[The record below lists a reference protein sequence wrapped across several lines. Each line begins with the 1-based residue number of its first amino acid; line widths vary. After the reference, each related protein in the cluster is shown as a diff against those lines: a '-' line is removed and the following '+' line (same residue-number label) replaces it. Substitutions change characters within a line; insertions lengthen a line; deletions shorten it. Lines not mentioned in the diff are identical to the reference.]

1 MRFWRRAAS
10 SPGPDP
16 SSDPSPGPDPSPGS
30 DPSPDPV
37 RAELLAWA
45 QAVDVSR
52 LSDKTAKQ
60 AETYLRDYRRM
71 NVSARREWGFRV
83 RDAIATQVRPPPP
96 VTIPP
101 LDVMATVIAA
111 RRKQLGTG

>member
-10 SPGPDP
+10 GPNADP
-16 SSDPSPGPDPSPGS
+16 NPDPGS
-30 DPSPDPV
+30 DPGPDPV

-45 QAVDVSR
+45 QAVDVSG
-52 LSDKTAKQ
+52 LSDKNAKQ
-60 AETYLRDYRRM
+60 AESYLRDYRRM

-101 LDVMATVIAA
+101 LDVMATVVAA